1 MKNPIVICG
10 YGPGISQAVARRFG
24 AAGHSVAI
32 IARNVERLEAGAEAL
47 RKEGI
52 TAKSFPADLTD
63 SNARAKA
70 LADIRASLGPVGI
83 LHWNAFLPVNG
94 NLLSSPAEDLRQ
106 SLELR
111 LVSFIAA
118 VQALFDD
125 LKASRGTILA
135 TSGITALDQ
144 PEINEFAVDYAV
156 MAITVAAQHKALGIL
171 GPSLASHGI
180 HVAEVVIN
188 GFVKGTE
195 GVGAFDQK
203 GTIDPKDVAECFW
216 DMFESRTQNSR
227 IFGADIIADKTLRR
241 NPMNHGG
248 NYRRGTTEP

>member
-1 MKNPIVICG
+1 MKDPIVICG

-24 AAGHSVAI
+24 AAGHPVAI
-32 IARNVERLEAGAEAL
+32 IARDTERLEAGAEAL

-63 SNARAKA
+63 SAARANA
-70 LADIRASLGPVGI
+70 FADIRASLGRVGI
-83 LHWNAFLPVNG
+83 LHWNAFLPING
-94 NLLSSPAEDLRQ
+94 DLLSSTVEDFRQ

-125 LKASRGTILA
+125 LKASGGTILA
-135 TSGITALDQ
+135 TSGITALDR
-144 PEINEFAVDYAV
+144 PEIHKFAVDYAV

-171 GPSLASHGI
+171 ASTLASHGI

-188 GFVKGTE
+188 GFVIGTE

-203 GTIDPKDVAECFW
+203 GTIDPKDVAGCFW
-216 DMFESRTQNSR
+216 DMFENRTQNSR
-227 IFGADIIADKTLRR
+227 IFGTDLIEDETLRR
-241 NPMNHGG
+241 NPMDHGG
-248 NYRRGTTEP
+248 DYRRGTTEP